1 MNRKRRKVTIDV
13 LSALEDARRS
23 EDGFEVRVL
32 WTAEVTAILIAA
44 GADLNV
50 LDDNGLTAPD
60 WAKSSSQTQGRSA
73 APSAWRT

>member
-1 MNRKRRKVTIDV
+1 MNRRRRKVTIDV

-23 EDGFEVRVL
+23 EDRLEVRVL

-50 LDDNGLTAPD
+50 LDDNGMTALD
-60 WAKSSSQTQGRSA
+60 WAKSSSQTQGRRA
-73 APSAWRT
+73 APGAWRT